1 MDVSQARRAGWWRW
15 LVVAAGVAVLAS
27 LPGLI
32 AAWPVSAPAPPV
44 QQLYARMAA
53 SAATPYQGFALSSGT
68 AGLPSLPQLADA
80 IALLNGET
88 QLRVW
93 YASAGHWRV
102 DQIGVGT
109 ETDLY
114 QEPTDQAIWD
124 FGTNRLTTIVGDQPV
139 RLPRGAD
146 LVPADLGRRVIAIV
160 GPHPAG
166 LTALPARR
174 VAGIAAAGLRITP
187 TDPQTTVG
195 HIDLWADP
203 TTGVPL
209 QVEITGRGAG
219 TPILSTRFL
228 DIDFHTPDPSVLR
241 PPPGGPSTSYTF
253 TAGSDIARAF
263 RSLRLGP
270 LPDQL
275 GGFARTDDPAT
286 SVGLAAYG
294 TGLTRFLV
302 VPVPRRVYED
312 AYGRITDAGGVQYG
326 LPGGRGVIVS
336 TQLLTV
342 MAMDSDLANRN
353 YLLVGLVSAAT
364 LRRAGNDLSTFIG
377 GPS

>member
-1 MDVSQARRAGWWRW
+1 
-15 LVVAAGVAVLAS
+15 VAAGVAILVS

-32 AAWPVSAPAPPV
+32 DAWPVSPAAMSV
-44 QQLYARMAA
+44 EQLYARMAA
-53 SAATPYQGFALSSGT
+53 SAATPYQGYALSTGT

-93 YASAGHWRV
+93 YAAPGRWRV
-102 DQIGVGT
+102 DQIGIGT

-114 QEPTDQAIWD
+114 QEPTDQMIWD

-146 LVPADLGRRVIAIV
+146 LVPADLARRVIAIV
-160 GPHPAG
+160 GPHPNE
-166 LTALPARR
+166 LTPLPARR
-174 VAGIAAAGLRITP
+174 VAGVATAGLRITP
-187 TDPQTTVG
+187 TDPQTSVG

-209 QVEITGRGAG
+209 QVEITGRGAS
-219 TPILSTRFL
+219 TPILVTRFL
-228 DIDFHTPDPSVLR
+228 DIDFHAPDPSVLT
-241 PPPGGPSTSYTF
+241 PPPGGPSTSYTY

-275 GGFARTDDPAT
+275 GGFPRSDDPTT
-286 SVGLAAYG
+286 SVGLGAYG

-302 VPVPRRVYED
+302 IPVPRGIYED
-312 AYGRITDAGGVQYG
+312 AYGHITDAGGVQYG
-326 LPGGRGVIVS
+326 LPGGRGVIIA

-353 YLLVGLVSAAT
+353 YLLVGLVSAVT
-364 LRRAGNDLSTFIG
+364 LHGAGNDLSTYTG
-377 GPS
+377 GP